1 MGGRLNEDDLTRLE
15 AMLRRQWDRLRA
27 WVGELDEAMGRE
39 PSVLP
44 EWTVAELVAHLGR
57 AMDALTAAVPAPDL
71 APLTLG
77 EYLGTYPDR
86 AAEIAATSRAI
97 AEEIRS
103 DPLGAVD
110 AMAAAAFA
118 HLAELRGAAGRST
131 GAESAD
137 IVVQARRGPI
147 LLSEMMLSRLVELV
161 VHGDDL
167 HRSLPRTLDDPLDQE
182 AIDLVAVTLLEVLT
196 DRGGWDLEV
205 YDPLAWIRLATGRV
219 PFGMDTV
226 SAALRTRWTSDS
238 LPDLGARLPLL

>member
-1 MGGRLNEDDLTRLE
+1 MGGRQSEDDLDRLVST
-15 AMLRRQWDRLRA
+15 LRRQWDRLRG
-27 WVGELDEAMGRE
+27 WVGDLDEAIGRE
-39 PSVLP
+39 PSILP

-57 AMDALTAAVPAPDL
+57 AMDALTACRPAPGL
-71 APLTLG
+71 VPLTLG

-97 AEEIRS
+97 AEEIRF

-118 HLAELRGAAGRST
+118 HVDELRAGGGDT
-131 GAESAD
+131 
-137 IVVQARRGPI
+137 VVQARRGPI

-167 HRSLPRTLDDPLDQE
+167 VRSTGRTGDGPLDPE
-182 AIDLVAVTLLEVLT
+182 AVDLVAATLLEVLT

-205 YDPLAWIRLATGRV
+205 VDPLAWIRLACGRV
-219 PFGMDTV
+219 PFAMDAV
-226 SAALRTRWTSDS
+226 SAALQTRWTSDS
-238 LPDLGARLPLL
+238 LPDLGSMLPLL